1 MFLPSQHATYLHVC
15 ALGQLPTRISDYA
28 ETSIAVRREGIYV
41 LTALLLLPGIK
52 ADVARCLKRT
62 GALLDSGLQ
71 AGVPVTCHGGS
82 PPHSSVSCY
91 LRPRQGTAHP

>member
-1 MFLPSQHATYLHVC
+1 MCAPWGSYLRGFRTILRQVS
-15 ALGQLPTRISDYA
+15 PFA
-28 ETSIAVRREGIYV
+28 EKAYV

-52 ADVARCLKRT
+52 ADVARCLKRP
-62 GALLDSGLQ
+62 GGLLDFELQ

-82 PPHSSVSCY
+82 PPHSSVSFY